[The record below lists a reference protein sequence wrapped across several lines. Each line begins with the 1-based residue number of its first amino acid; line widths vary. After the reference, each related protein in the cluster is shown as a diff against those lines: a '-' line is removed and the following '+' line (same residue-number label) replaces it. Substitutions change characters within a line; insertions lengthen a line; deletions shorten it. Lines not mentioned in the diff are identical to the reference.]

1 MNEHRIS
8 ALAKKIENLRLLRGV
23 TEVDR
28 ETKLELSG
36 ISYPGGEIGHL
47 VERQLITTECGY
59 GSWDELY
66 NQEVL
71 SAVEEYVDRE
81 LQT

>member
-8 ALAKKIENLRLLRGV
+8 ALARKIETLRLRRGV

-28 ETKLELSG
+28 ETKPELSG

-47 VERQLITTECGY
+47 VERQLVTTECGY
-59 GSWDELY
+59 GSWDELR
-66 NQEVL
+66 NPEVL
-71 SAVEEYVDRE
+71 SAVEEYVERE
-81 LQT
+81 LKS